1 MSDNKNKPA
10 EKSQPKE
17 KYDFGTI
24 DKAVLETSDLEVSV
38 FALAHAM
45 PGGDGRDPTRLPVM
59 T

>member
-1 MSDNKNKPA
+1 MSDQKNNQN
-10 EKSQPKE
+10 EKSQSKE

-24 DKAVLETSDLEVSV
+24 EKTVFEASGLEVSV

-45 PGGDGRDPTRLPVM
+45 PGGDGRDPTRLPAA